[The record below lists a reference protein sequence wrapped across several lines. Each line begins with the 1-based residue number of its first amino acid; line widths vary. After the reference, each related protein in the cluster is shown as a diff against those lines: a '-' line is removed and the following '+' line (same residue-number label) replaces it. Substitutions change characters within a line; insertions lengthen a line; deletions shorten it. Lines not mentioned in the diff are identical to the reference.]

1 MYWLV
6 IRMIDPR
13 LVTFLD
19 QRLISHEIWGNGM
32 AVYRILVR
40 ARTPRINIGVAQVTS
55 TNVV

>member
-40 ARTPRINIGVAQVTS
+40 SRTPRINIGVAQVTS
-55 TNVV
+55 TNIV